1 MSDKRKQGFFAALVA
16 DPWRKLL
23 AIALAALSWYFVNS
37 RINSETV
44 RLSVPLVTVGEGAAP
59 GLAIDRVAIALPTDR
74 VVGLRFLDGE
84 RVIDKVDV
92 VLKGP
97 RFRIAEIQD
106 QPLDLQITKFLS
118 LDWNGRSG
126 VEFTAAD
133 LRRDQFMLKDI
144 RVELRPARIR
154 LDVETIAS
162 RSFPLTLDA
171 VELIEGPFERRLMRE
186 TARFTPEA
194 PEVLGKA
201 FGIDQLGK
209 LGGKRF
215 RATMTSGANDRQAS
229 AQIEIIDGAKLEVR
243 FKTQP
248 LLTMQLKPIT
258 SPFLLEI
265 PVVVD
270 DIALPVALRG
280 LWQPESRSR
289 TVRILAGGDLR
300 SRLVG
305 LSENVDKS
313 ALPDWVSE
321 NLRLHVHIQRP
332 SPGTILGPELDL
344 KARLLLLGA
353 LHATVDRNECL
364 LDEVVV
370 VKLRRQT

>member
-44 RLSVPLVTVGEGAAP
+44 RPSVPLVTVGEGGAP

-171 VELIEGPFERRLMRE
+171 VELVEGPFERRLMRE

-209 LGGKRF
+209 QGGKRF

-229 AQIEIIDGAKLEVR
+229 AQIEIMDSTLGLR

-280 LWQPESRSR
+280 LWQPESKSR

-332 SPGTILGPELDL
+332 SSGTILGPELDL